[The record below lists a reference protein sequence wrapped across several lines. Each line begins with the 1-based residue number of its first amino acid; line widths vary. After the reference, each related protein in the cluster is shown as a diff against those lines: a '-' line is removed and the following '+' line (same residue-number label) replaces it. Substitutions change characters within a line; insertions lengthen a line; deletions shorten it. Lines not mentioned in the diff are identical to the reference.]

1 MADWE
6 RIVAERLA
14 GIKLT
19 DEQRREVVAEIAG
32 HLEEAHEELL
42 RAGSPDPAG
51 QTLGQVSDWR
61 ALRRNIP
68 RAMEDRMSFAR
79 KVVLPGV
86 IAVMLAI
93 AALKLAV
100 YFLITPQLCEA
111 PIVGASGLITDSG
124 LCIQVSADGPAYL
137 PWLATLPLAGAL
149 AAGLARRFG
158 ARPAQRLAAAISPAF
173 YLLVDTL
180 VAGLHSEF
188 YWRIPIYWVVIP
200 AVACALGAWPFLRG
214 RSDSD
219 SIDTNT
225 VVTAGS

>member
-1 MADWE
+1 MSEWE

-32 HLEEAHEELL
+32 HLEESHQELL
-42 RAGSPDPAG
+42 RTGSPDPAG
-51 QTLGQVSDWR
+51 QTLGQVSDWK

-68 RAMEDRMSFAR
+68 RAKEDRMSFAR

-100 YFLITPQLCEA
+100 YFLITPQPCEA
-111 PIVGASGLITDSG
+111 PTVGASGLIADCVSI
-124 LCIQVSADGPAYL
+124 LVSADGPAYL

-149 AAGLARRFG
+149 AAALARRFG
-158 ARPAQRLAAAISPAF
+158 ARPAQRLAAAISPAL
-173 YLLVDTL
+173 YLGVDTL
-180 VAGLHSEF
+180 VLGLQSEF
-188 YWRIPIYWVVIP
+188 YWRVPVYWVIIP
-200 AVACALGAWPFLRG
+200 ALACAIGALPFLRG
-214 RSDSD
+214 RSDS
-219 SIDTNT
+219 IAANT